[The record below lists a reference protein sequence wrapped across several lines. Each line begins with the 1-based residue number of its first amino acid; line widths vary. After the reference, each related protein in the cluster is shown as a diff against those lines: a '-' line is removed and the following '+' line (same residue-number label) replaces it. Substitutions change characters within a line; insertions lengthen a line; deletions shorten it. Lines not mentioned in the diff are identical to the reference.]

1 MTPEVN
7 PPGGRAGNRG
17 GETMTRVSRSGSGM
31 TGFSPSTLR
40 RALCLA
46 AVLLLW
52 AGWCPLC
59 FPEIVEH
66 LPVDRAGEPPRVAL
80 TLDGCEGRTP
90 AWFDERVLGF
100 LIREK
105 VPATLFLGGRFAE
118 RNAGRVRELAA
129 LPFIEIEN
137 HSYSHFQHMEKLERA
152 HFVREIKQAEEI
164 LQGLTGHSPRYFRF
178 PAGNFDRP
186 SLQTVEGLGYRVVHW
201 TFASGDPDRRLKAV
215 GLEKWVLSQTANGSI
230 LIFHV
235 NGRGWATGEALPEI
249 VRELR
254 AKGYR
259 FVRLDEV
266 LDPPG
271 AARPPAASPA
281 GEAKAGGPPAKVP
294 AEAVPAAGRAVPANR
309 PADRREGELFAV
321 FPRFRSLFLVGGGL
335 AVLLAGLVIV
345 PRVISCGRR
354 RGGRRPGRGRHDRH
368 RGR

>member
-1 MTPEVN
+1 MVAEGN
-7 PPGGRAGNRG
+7 SAGGRGRNRG
-17 GETMTRVSRSGSGM
+17 DETMTMDQRSGGRM
-31 TGFSPSTLR
+31 TGRLSSSRRRGLR
-40 RALCLA
+40 LA
-46 AVLLLW
+46 AALLLW
-52 AGWCPLC
+52 AGLRPFC
-59 FPEIVEH
+59 FPEVVEH
-66 LPVDRAGEPPRVAL
+66 LPAARAGEPPCVAL
-80 TLDGCEGRTP
+80 TLDGCESRTP

-100 LIREK
+100 LVREK
-105 VPATLFLGGRFAE
+105 VPATLFLGGKFAE
-118 RNAGRVRELAA
+118 RNAERIRALAA

-137 HSYSHFQHMEKLERA
+137 HSYSHFQHMERLDRS

-164 LQGLTGHSPRYFRF
+164 LLGLTGRAPHYFRF
-178 PAGNFDRP
+178 PAGNYDRQA
-186 SLQTVEGLGYRVVHW
+186 LQAVEGLGYRVVHW